1 MRKIILSICLC
12 LVAIAASAQTIT
24 ASTGGKLYTGFT
36 GVDYVFIC
44 NDITTSEITYNDASV
59 DPTINKIEWYKYK
72 EGAINPTPQTGVK
85 SISPDGDTGYIL
97 KVDDK
102 QIATIWVV
110 DYKPATLTSIE
121 PENDLENQCKTVN
134 LLIAATVPELTYQTP
149 TSATLIPIQRNF
161 TIEYT
166 TLKWDDTSSKWENQT
181 KDTTITISPSAT
193 LPILVS
199 VPSPYCTTTFTLSG
213 DQYAEALGIT
223 SYSITSSSYTPS
235 AVICHLTS
243 IVTTRDVKN
252 EADEPKTATT
262 VSGSAP
268 LPMQFFAN
276 GNEPIPLN
284 YRWEIFN
291 GSAITPFVDRSG
303 TESNK
308 NTTYTFS
315 EAGTYKVKITVSNTY
330 GCSYSDSI
338 TVTVDES
345 EIQVPNVFTP
355 NGDGYNDEFRV
366 AYKSIIKYEIWV
378 YSRWGRL
385 VYNSTNPQKGWD
397 GNINGKKAAEGAY
410 FYIIK
415 AVGSDAKKYKLKG
428 DINLLRGKDN

>member
-24 ASTGGKLYTGFT
+24 ASTGGIPYTPVS
-36 GVDYVFIC
+36 GVDYVFMF
-44 NDITTSEITYNDASV
+44 NGITNITEITYNDASV
-59 DPTINKIEWYKYK
+59 DPNNSTIEWYKF
-72 EGAINPTPQTGVK
+72 GATTSSFSGVK
-85 SISPDGDTGYIL
+85 SITPEGDTGYIL

-110 DYKPATLTSIE
+110 DYKPATLTPIKF
-121 PENDLENQCKTVN
+121 ENDLENQCKTVN
-134 LLIAATVPELTYQTP
+134 LDIEATVPELTYQTP
-149 TSATLIPIQRNF
+149 TSATPIPIPRNF
-161 TIEYT
+161 KIEYT
-166 TLKWDDTSSKWENQT
+166 TLKWDDALSKWEDQI
-181 KDTTITISPSAT
+181 KDTTITSPIAAQ
-193 LPILVS
+193 IS
-199 VPSPYCTTTFTLSG
+199 VPSPYRTTTFTFSG
-213 DQYAEALGIT
+213 DQYAEALEI
-223 SYSITSSSYTPS
+223 SPFSIPSSLYTPS
-235 AVICHLTS
+235 AVICHVTS
-243 IVTTRDVKN
+243 IVTTRNVKN
-252 EADEPKTATT
+252 EADEPTTAKQ

-268 LPMQFFAN
+268 LEMQFFAN

-284 YRWEIFN
+284 YRWQIFN
-291 GSAITPFVDRSG
+291 GSATIPFVDRPG
-303 TESNK
+303 TEYNK

-315 EAGTYKVKITVSNTY
+315 EAGTYKVKITVSNSY
-330 GCSYSDSI
+330 GCSYIDSI

-355 NGDGYNDEFRV
+355 NGNGFNDEFRV

-397 GNINGKKAAEGAY
+397 GNINGKKAADGAY